1 MYQSQSQ
8 TYVCMT
14 LSQVNSGN
22 MMSSTI
28 QLTIPEI
35 KLDQTG
41 DIFGPFQS
49 LEKTLTPKIQR
60 LFAGTY
66 QCSVL
71 RRCHPPP
78 KKTKEGSEEESVA
91 ITKSLY
97 MKVEST
103 SRERS

>member
-1 MYQSQSQ
+1 MHAFLCVQCKSQTLGLIHNMYQSQSE

-49 LEKTLTPKIQR
+49 LEKTLTPK
-60 LFAGTY
+60 
-66 QCSVL
+66 V
-71 RRCHPPP
+71 
-78 KKTKEGSEEESVA
+78 
-91 ITKSLY
+91 
-97 MKVEST
+97 
-103 SRERS
+103 